1 MIDRIVLYKL
11 TDEYCTDAAR
21 AEIAAHAR
29 EVFAALPQVRDARVG
44 LPADAEAKRSWDL
57 SLVLRFDDLAAIEAY
72 LPHPDHQAFAAQ
84 ADRAHRAAVG
94 EQVHVARLQL

>member
-57 SLVLRFDDLAAIEAY
+57 SLVLRFDDLAAIEAS
-72 LPHPDHQAFAAQ
+72 LPHPDHQAFVRYMEARTVVKKAWSFEAA
-84 ADRAHRAAVG
+84 G
-94 EQVHVARLQL
+94 